1 MKIILTPMAKKKRTA
16 ATPIDI
22 LVSELVGEE
31 VIPLVRELKNKKN
44 VSEFKLAE
52 KLKKEVNVARN
63 MLYRLHEANLVT
75 FTRKKD
81 KVKGWYI
88 YYWTLRTK
96 GIKYISTRLKEKQLS
111 QLRERLDR
119 EQQGQFHLCP
129 SKCMRLNFEQ
139 AFDFSYKCPECGMI
153 MELEDNSAKIISLKK
168 DIEALENDLR
178 IRPAAKVA
186 VAKPVHSR
194 PKGKK
199 HRR

>member
-1 MKIILTPMAKKKRTA
+1 MAKKKRTA

-81 KVKGWYI
+81 KVKGGYI

-96 GIKYISTRLKEKQLS
+96 RIKYISS
-111 QLRERLDR
+111 
-119 EQQGQFHLCP
+119 P
-129 SKCMRLNFEQ
+129 
-139 AFDFSYKCPECGMI
+139 P
-153 MELEDNSAKIISLKK
+153 
-168 DIEALENDLR
+168 
-178 IRPAAKVA
+178 
-186 VAKPVHSR
+186 
-194 PKGKK
+194 
-199 HRR
+199 